1 LQAIREVLT
10 EEDMQALPARFQA
23 LFEVSIL
30 TVIEHLVEKPPPD
43 RILTVTKLI
52 ILGRPG
58 DPRSDLEQEMVNHF
72 SENYERWIAEHGRVL
87 GHWKYWCAVLGSSA
101 IVDACIR
108 ILRR

>member
-1 LQAIREVLT
+1 LHAIREVLT

-30 TVIEHLVEKPPPD
+30 TTVEHRAEKLPPD

-72 SENYERWIAEHGRVL
+72 SENYERWVAEHGWVL
-87 GHWKYWCAVLGSSA
+87 GRWKYWCAVLGSAA
-101 IVDACIR
+101 IVEAGIR
-108 ILRR
+108 IFRR